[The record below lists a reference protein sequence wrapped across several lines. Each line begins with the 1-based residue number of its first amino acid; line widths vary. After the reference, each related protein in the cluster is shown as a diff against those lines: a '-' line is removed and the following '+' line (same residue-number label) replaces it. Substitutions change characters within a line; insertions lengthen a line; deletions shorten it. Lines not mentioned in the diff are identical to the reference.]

1 MKRRFLNNL
10 LNDYSVYLRLERA
23 LSENSVVSYCSD
35 INKLCCFL
43 KSEYNNSDI
52 KNPEGA
58 TVDTLSSFLTYLHS
72 KNHSKRSQ
80 ARVISS
86 LRSFYKF
93 LEMEGYVDKN
103 VAELLELPSLNK
115 YLPVVLSVEEVE
127 KIIMGVDLSTPEGHR
142 NRAMLEMLYSCGLR
156 ASELVSLRLPDF
168 FPEEG
173 FVRVTGKGNKQR
185 LIPMGEPAVKAV
197 NLYLEIRSRLE
208 VNPKSEDILFLN
220 RRGSKM
226 TREMLFHIVKRECSR
241 CGIKKRISP
250 HTFRHSF
257 ATHMVENGADLR
269 AVQQMLGHESILTTE
284 IYTHVNSEKW
294 RESILKNHPR
304 SK

>member
-1 MKRRFLNNL
+1 L
-10 LNDYSVYLRLERA
+10 LNDYAVYLRLERA
-23 LSENSVVSYCSD
+23 LSENSISSYCSD

-43 KSEYNNSDI
+43 QSGNNYSCI
-52 KNPEGA
+52 KGPEEA
-58 TVDTLSSFLTYLHS
+58 TVDILGSFLTHLHS

-93 LEMEGYVDKN
+93 LEMEGVVDRN
-103 VAELLELPSLNK
+103 VAELLELPVVNK
-115 YLPVVLSVEEVE
+115 YLPVVLSVDEVE
-127 KIIMGVDLSTPEGHR
+127 MIISGVDLSVPEGHR

-156 ASELVSLRLPDF
+156 ASELISLRLPDF

-185 LIPMGEPAVKAV
+185 LVPMGEPAVKAV
-197 NLYLEIRSRLE
+197 RIYLDVRSQSKIDSRFQ
-208 VNPKSEDILFLN
+208 DILFLN
-220 RRGSKM
+220 RRGRKM
-226 TREMLFHIVKRECSR
+226 TREMLFYIVRRECAR
-241 CGIKKRISP
+241 CGLTKKISP

-294 RESILKNHPR
+294 KESILKNHPR

>member
-1 MKRRFLNNL
+1 M
-10 LNDYSVYLRLERA
+10 
-23 LSENSVVSYCSD
+23 SD
-35 INKLCCFL
+35 N
-43 KSEYNNSDI
+43 NNSNV
-52 KNPEGA
+52 KTPEEV
-58 TVDTLSSFLTYLHS
+58 TVDILCSFLTHLHS

-93 LEMEGYVDKN
+93 LEMEGAVDKN
-103 VAELLELPSLNK
+103 VAELLELPSVNK
-115 YLPVVLSVEEVE
+115 YLPVVLSVDEVDT
-127 KIIMGVDLSTPEGHR
+127 IISGVDLSSKEGHR
-142 NRAMLEMLYSCGLR
+142 NRAILEMLYSCGLR
-156 ASELVSLRLPDF
+156 ASELISLRLPDF

-185 LIPMGEPAVKAV
+185 LVPLGDPAVKAV
-197 NLYLEIRSRLE
+197 MIYLEIRSCLQ
-208 VNPKSEDILFLN
+208 VDSKSEDILFLN
-220 RRGSKM
+220 RRGRKM

-241 CGIKKRISP
+241 SGITKIISP

-257 ATHMVENGADLR
+257 ATHLVENGADLR

-304 SK
+304 LK